1 MFNGKKILSG
11 IAAVIIY
18 FLLIYIV
25 LLNYNRHEEKAKN
38 YVEENSNRV
47 TVTLVNSNETII
59 NKSATKSNTNKPMP
73 KANLTPMVIPPIIPL
88 KTPVKIKTP
97 IKAKEPIKRVT
108 VPKKVIKKDIKL
120 RDRSKEKAI
129 KERAKQAQIKQ
140 AQIKKD
146 KIAKERAKQAW
157 IKKERA

>member
-38 YVEENSNRV
+38 YVEENLNRV

-108 VPKKVIKKDIKL
+108 VPKKVIKL

-140 AQIKKD
+140 AQIK
-146 KIAKERAKQAW
+146 R
-157 IKKERA
+157 